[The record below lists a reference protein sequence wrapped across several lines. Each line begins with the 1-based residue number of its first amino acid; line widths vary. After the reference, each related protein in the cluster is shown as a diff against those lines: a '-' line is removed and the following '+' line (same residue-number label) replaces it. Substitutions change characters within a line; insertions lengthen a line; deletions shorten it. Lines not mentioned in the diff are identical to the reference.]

1 MIRKDLLKFYR
12 LRIDNEDG
20 TAEIT
25 NFMAYDNV
33 AAIQHAKVLYD
44 IVSDHYGCILY
55 KYDNLDTCGPF
66 SRVAT
71 IEEPKAIE

>member
-1 MIRKDLLKFYR
+1 MIRKDLLKYYR

-25 NFMAYDNV
+25 NFMAYGDDE
-33 AAIQHAKVLYD
+33 AIQHAKVLYD
-44 IVSDHYGCILY
+44 IWPNHYGCILY
-55 KYDNLDTCGPF
+55 KYNQLDTCGSF
-66 SRVAT
+66 RRIAT